1 MWPFFC
7 ATPPTP
13 PTPSIRRNGPM
24 TPEKTHFQNPGCW
37 PAREEGAG
45 VAATASARGGLA
57 PLSTE
62 TAFVCHSPI
71 FSTRIFPLFLLP
83 ILFLRVSQSLFTASL
98 QLEPLGKRWRW
109 TWLSMAAPAPAVAG
123 GPGSL
128 EHLFPVPFPG
138 KRQPLLHALV
148 RLKIPKDHFQSNCIL
163 LSFLTPI
170 KKLKKK
176 KKGWKGRKSED
187 KEDNMPRTD
196 FETDLVNIFLC
207 SFLWACCYKDKR
219 IQLKLTPGV
228 EWREYWNSCARNECT
243 SRTSSC
249 SNCGILF

>member
-1 MWPFFC
+1 MGSRPSQVRPSRRGRGPPWLEALLSEQEQKLLLSLNHRNSRLKELCVLLRKMWPFFC
-7 ATPPTP
+7 ATPP

-98 QLEPLGKRWRW
+98 QLEPLGKR
-109 TWLSMAAPAPAVAG
+109 
-123 GPGSL
+123 
-128 EHLFPVPFPG
+128 
-138 KRQPLLHALV
+138 
-148 RLKIPKDHFQSNCIL
+148 
-163 LSFLTPI
+163 
-170 KKLKKK
+170 
-176 KKGWKGRKSED
+176 
-187 KEDNMPRTD
+187 
-196 FETDLVNIFLC
+196 
-207 SFLWACCYKDKR
+207 
-219 IQLKLTPGV
+219 
-228 EWREYWNSCARNECT
+228 
-243 SRTSSC
+243 
-249 SNCGILF
+249 